1 VSEIHLVDVDAS
13 SSGSFLEYV
22 RLHGAQHDDPYLAL
36 AHCAAFDPV
45 REPAVVAVDSEGAVV
60 GAVAVMRDPTAG
72 DGVMRFRILHTLH
85 PGYYPALVDRIL
97 SRLPADVS
105 RVTVSL
111 PEHAGDVDEALGA
124 AGFGVCGRAYVLR
137 HHDPRNASRLD
148 YPSGT
153 HTRPATPALSTD
165 WANIV
170 NSAMHRRPGHVDM
183 TYALAGE
190 ALSSPRV
197 LGGASLI
204 AYRDGS
210 PAGVVLTVTD
220 AMDPCAA
227 RITMLAVVPS
237 HQGIGLG
244 RALLHD
250 AVVTAGRGG
259 CRSVSS
265 AVDAYDRRAVAL
277 CLDAGFR
284 AEDVV
289 VCWQRTISP

>member
-1 VSEIHLVDVDAS
+1 
-13 SSGSFLEYV
+13 
-22 RLHGAQHDDPYLAL
+22 
-36 AHCAAFDPV
+36 
-45 REPAVVAVDSEGAVV
+45 
-60 GAVAVMRDPTAG
+60 
-72 DGVMRFRILHTLH
+72 MRFRILHTLH

-153 HTRPATPALSTD
+153 QTRPATPALSTD

-220 AMDPCAA
+220 AMDSCAA

-277 CLDAGFR
+277 CLDAASARRTWWSAGSAPSR
-284 AEDVV
+284 RDVCLGLVLRVAVRSAESIPVPMLAQSRYACTCD
-289 VCWQRTISP
+289 RTVQEDGYAERPGDHAA